1 MIRKVVYLLDY
12 FYFHIGIAGG
22 LVATI
27 LTPGHI
33 LPTVLGWMF
42 LGWVVFG
49 GIVVML
55 RRRYMPPSPSDFL
68 REGKTVGH
76 PMKYES
82 IPTYYELQRKYEQG
96 TEEEKPFLQAR
107 LEQMRKNRG

>member
-22 LVATI
+22 LVATV

-55 RRRYMPPSPSDFL
+55 RNRYMPTFHDPL
-68 REGKTVGH
+68 KEGRAVGH

-82 IPTYYELQRKYEQG
+82 IPTYYELQEKYEQSS
-96 TEEEKPFLQAR
+96 EEQKLFLRAR
-107 LEQMRKNRG
+107 LEQMKQKGR